1 MVLGERP
8 AHYPDSLIPPY
19 NVSKGNEADHSVP
32 AWVVDTL
39 PQKIF
44 VSRVTRRDT
53 MDLGDLPF
61 TIFLCMCM
69 LGTNSQGLELLLV
82 LLLKFISESEG
93 YFLNMFRYSEG
104 KNYKSNSTYEL
115 CY

>member
-1 MVLGERP
+1 
-8 AHYPDSLIPPY
+8 
-19 NVSKGNEADHSVP
+19 
-32 AWVVDTL
+32 
-39 PQKIF
+39 
-44 VSRVTRRDT
+44 

-69 LGTNSQGLELLLV
+69 LGTNSQGLEVLLV
-82 LLLKFISESEG
+82 LLLKFISGSES

-115 CY
+115 